1 MEATHVWPQSS
12 GRMTLRSQPGGQSV
26 RSGFRSECYSQG
38 AARRWHFNSGGN
50 RTTGVL
56 GDGGPATEAQ
66 FNGPTGLA
74 VNASG
79 DVYVFYLF
87 NHRIRRI
94 SRAGII
100 TTIAGTGRPGFS
112 GDGGPA
118 VDAQLAAPRGI
129 AIDRVGNLFVAD
141 SSNMRIRRIAI
152 GWTINTVAG
161 SDNPGRP
168 ANSGGPAL
176 QANSFPYGDWTVD
189 DAGVVI
195 FSAESFVRA
204 RRSRMAFAYR
214 RDRRGNRRHWCT
226 RKKR

>member
-1 MEATHVWPQSS
+1 M
-12 GRMTLRSQPGGQSV
+12 
-26 RSGFRSECYSQG
+26 
-38 AARRWHFNSGGN
+38 
-50 RTTGVL
+50 
-56 GDGGPATEAQ
+56 
-66 FNGPTGLA
+66 
-74 VNASG
+74 NASG
-79 DVYVFYLF
+79 DVYVSDLF

-152 GWTINTVAG
+152 DGTINTVAG
-161 SDNPGRP
+161 SGRP
-168 ANSGGPAL
+168 GPTGSGGPAL
-176 QANSFPYGDWTVD
+176 QANFFPLWGLTVD

-195 FSAESFVRA
+195 FSESPSSGRGGRVWRLRTDGIAEVIAGTGAPGKSGDGGSAPAATFSFPDGVAVDSRGAIYVSDRFNQRVRIL
-204 RRSRMAFAYR
+204 
-214 RDRRGNRRHWCT
+214 T
-226 RKKR
+226 PVE